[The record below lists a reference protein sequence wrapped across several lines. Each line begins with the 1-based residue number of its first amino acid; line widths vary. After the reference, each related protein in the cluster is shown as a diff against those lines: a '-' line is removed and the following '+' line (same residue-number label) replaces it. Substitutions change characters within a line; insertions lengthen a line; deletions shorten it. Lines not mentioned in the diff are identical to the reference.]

1 VYCLALDLPE
11 GATRILIIAS
21 PWRRHILRARH
32 PDLITANE
40 RERETKHRSII
51 SDRISKDEMTTW
63 KAHTRG
69 DDPGR
74 TEDGTRAIKVIEMT
88 EEVSTY

>member
-1 VYCLALDLPE
+1 V
-11 GATRILIIAS
+11 
-21 PWRRHILRARH
+21 
-32 PDLITANE
+32 
-40 RERETKHRSII
+40 TKHRAKMT
-51 SDRISKDEMTTW
+51 DRLAKDEMTTW

-74 TEDGTRAIKVIEMT
+74 TGDGTRAIKVTKMT

>member
-1 VYCLALDLPE
+1 M
-11 GATRILIIAS
+11 
-21 PWRRHILRARH
+21 
-32 PDLITANE
+32 
-40 RERETKHRSII
+40 REREAKHRLII

-69 DDPGR
+69 DNPGR
-74 TEDGTRAIKVIEMT
+74 TGDGTRAGKVTEMT

>member
-1 VYCLALDLPE
+1 M
-11 GATRILIIAS
+11 
-21 PWRRHILRARH
+21 
-32 PDLITANE
+32 

-51 SDRISKDEMTTW
+51 SDRISKDEMITW

-74 TEDGTRAIKVIEMT
+74 IGDGTRAIKVTEMT

>member
-1 VYCLALDLPE
+1 M
-11 GATRILIIAS
+11 
-21 PWRRHILRARH
+21 
-32 PDLITANE
+32 

-51 SDRISKDEMTTW
+51 SNRISKDERTTW

-74 TEDGTRAIKVIEMT
+74 TGDGTRANKVTEMT

>member
-1 VYCLALDLPE
+1 V
-11 GATRILIIAS
+11 
-21 PWRRHILRARH
+21 
-32 PDLITANE
+32 
-40 RERETKHRSII
+40 TKHRSII
-51 SDRISKDEMTTW
+51 SNRIAKDEMITW

-74 TEDGTRAIKVIEMT
+74 TGDGTLAIKVTKMT

>member
-1 VYCLALDLPE
+1 V
-11 GATRILIIAS
+11 
-21 PWRRHILRARH
+21 
-32 PDLITANE
+32 
-40 RERETKHRSII
+40 TKHRSII

-74 TEDGTRAIKVIEMT
+74 TGDGTRAIKVTEMT

>member
-1 VYCLALDLPE
+1 V
-11 GATRILIIAS
+11 
-21 PWRRHILRARH
+21 
-32 PDLITANE
+32 
-40 RERETKHRSII
+40 TKHKAKMF
-51 SDRISKDEMTTW
+51 DRLAKDEMTTW

-74 TEDGTRAIKVIEMT
+74 TGDSTRAIKVTEMT

>member
-1 VYCLALDLPE
+1 M
-11 GATRILIIAS
+11 
-21 PWRRHILRARH
+21 
-32 PDLITANE
+32 
-40 RERETKHRSII
+40 
-51 SDRISKDEMTTW
+51 SDRVAKDEMTTW

-74 TEDGTRAIKVIEMT
+74 TGDATQAIKVTEMI

>member
-1 VYCLALDLPE
+1 M
-11 GATRILIIAS
+11 S
-21 PWRRHILRARH
+21 
-32 PDLITANE
+32 ANE
-40 RERETKHRSII
+40 RERETKHRAKMSE
-51 SDRISKDEMTTW
+51 RLAKDERTTW

-74 TEDGTRAIKVIEMT
+74 TGDGTRAIKVTEMT

>member
-1 VYCLALDLPE
+1 V
-11 GATRILIIAS
+11 
-21 PWRRHILRARH
+21 
-32 PDLITANE
+32 
-40 RERETKHRSII
+40 TKHSSII
-51 SDRISKDEMTTW
+51 SDRIAEDEMTTW

-74 TEDGTRAIKVIEMT
+74 TGDGTWAIKVTEMT

>member
-1 VYCLALDLPE
+1 
-11 GATRILIIAS
+11 
-21 PWRRHILRARH
+21 
-32 PDLITANE
+32 
-40 RERETKHRSII
+40 
-51 SDRISKDEMTTW
+51 MTTW

-74 TEDGTRAIKVIEMT
+74 TGDGTRTNKVTEMT

>member
-1 VYCLALDLPE
+1 V
-11 GATRILIIAS
+11 
-21 PWRRHILRARH
+21 
-32 PDLITANE
+32 
-40 RERETKHRSII
+40 TKHSSII
-51 SDRISKDEMTTW
+51 SDRIAEDEMTTW

-74 TEDGTRAIKVIEMT
+74 TGDGTRAIKVTEMT

>member
-1 VYCLALDLPE
+1 V
-11 GATRILIIAS
+11 
-21 PWRRHILRARH
+21 RH
-32 PDLITANE
+32 PDLTTAKE
-40 RERETKHRSII
+40 REAKHRSII
-51 SDRISKDEMTTW
+51 SDRLSKEEMTTW

-74 TEDGTRAIKVIEMT
+74 TGDGTRAVKVTEMT

>member
-1 VYCLALDLPE
+1 V
-11 GATRILIIAS
+11 
-21 PWRRHILRARH
+21 
-32 PDLITANE
+32 
-40 RERETKHRSII
+40 TKHRAKVA
-51 SDRISKDEMTTW
+51 DRLAKDEMTTW

-74 TEDGTRAIKVIEMT
+74 TGDVTRAMKVTEMT

>member
-1 VYCLALDLPE
+1 V
-11 GATRILIIAS
+11 
-21 PWRRHILRARH
+21 
-32 PDLITANE
+32 
-40 RERETKHRSII
+40 TKHRVKI
-51 SDRISKDEMTTW
+51 SDRLVEDEMTTW

-74 TEDGTRAIKVIEMT
+74 TGDDTRAIKVTEMT

>member
-1 VYCLALDLPE
+1 V
-11 GATRILIIAS
+11 
-21 PWRRHILRARH
+21 
-32 PDLITANE
+32 
-40 RERETKHRSII
+40 TKHRLII
-51 SDRISKDEMTTW
+51 SDRIAKDEMTTW

-74 TEDGTRAIKVIEMT
+74 TGDDTRAIKVTKMI